1 MNRKEWSRMT
11 NVTQR
16 ELLPGVSLTAVHT
29 TKFKSAYL
37 GLQLLTPIEAE
48 TASANALVPMVLRR
62 GTQRYPGME
71 AVSAALDELYG
82 GAIEPVI
89 RKKGE
94 TQCVGFIGSF
104 LDDAYTP
111 DGGRILERATGLMGE
126 LLLRPATEKGRFVPA
141 YVEGERSNLI
151 DAIRAQVNDKRQY
164 AALRLVQL
172 MCRGEPYG
180 VDRLG
185 SEDAAAAI
193 TAESLW
199 TRYRELLR
207 TARIELY
214 YCGSAGADRVE
225 AAFRAALE
233 GLERAE
239 PDDLVLL
246 DCGVRDNRD
255 QDEPHYYEDAL
266 DVTQGKLA
274 LGFRTGG
281 SCIWEDDYPAL
292 MLLNALY
299 GGTTTSKLFLN
310 VREKLS
316 LCYYAS
322 SQLEKLKGLMLVSS
336 GVEFDKKQEAQDE
349 ILAQFENCKTGK
361 FEPWELEAA
370 RRSVVSSLG
379 TLTDSQSR
387 LEDYWLAQAV
397 AGVDEPPEAL
407 SARLERVTA
416 EQVKAVA
423 GRFEL
428 DTIYF
433 LKGKEA

>member
-1 MNRKEWSRMT
+1 MT
-11 NVTQR
+11 NVTHR
-16 ELLPGVSLTAVHT
+16 ELLPGVNLTAVHT

-37 GLQLLTPIEAE
+37 GLQLLAPIDADS
-48 TASANALVPMVLRR
+48 ASMGALIPMVLRR
-62 GTQRYPGME
+62 GTERFPGLE

-82 GAIEPVI
+82 GAIEPMV

-111 DGGRILERATGLMGE
+111 DGGRLLESATGLMGE
-126 LLLRPATEKGRFVPA
+126 LLLHPATENGRFVPA

-151 DAIRAQVNDKRQY
+151 DAIRAQINDKRQY

-172 MCRGEPYG
+172 MCRDEAYG

-185 SEDAAAAI
+185 SEASASAI
-193 TAESLW
+193 TGERLW
-199 TRYRELLR
+199 ARYRELLR
-207 TARIELY
+207 TARMELY
-214 YCGSAGADRVE
+214 YCGSADTDRVE
-225 AAFRAALE
+225 AAFRAALA

-239 PDDLVLL
+239 ADELVALE
-246 DCGVRDNRD
+246 CAVRGGRG
-255 QDEPHYYEDAL
+255 QAEPRCYEDAL

-281 SCIWEDDYPAL
+281 SSIWEDDYPAL
-292 MLLNALY
+292 MMLNALY

-310 VREKLS
+310 VREKRS

-349 ILAQFENCKTGK
+349 ILAQLENCRQGR
-361 FEPWELEAA
+361 FDAQELEAA

-379 TLTDSQSR
+379 ALTDSQSR
-387 LEDYWLAQAV
+387 LEDYWLGQAA
-397 AGVDEPPEAL
+397 AGVDETPEAL
-407 SARLERVTA
+407 SARLERVNA
-416 EQVKAVA
+416 QQVQAAANKL
-423 GRFEL
+423 EL
-428 DTIYF
+428 DTVYF